1 MVLAAWIEPSM
12 LGGGF
17 VNLLSNSVE
26 SAYTALRYP
35 VVAALST
42 FVIVLL
48 VLLLVILLAVARRF
62 GDVLSSFR
70 VLKN

>member
-1 MVLAAWIEPSM
+1 M

-26 SAYTALRYP
+26 SAFTALRYP

-48 VLLLVILLAVARRF
+48 VALLFILLLLTRRF
-62 GDVLSSFR
+62 GDVLSAFR

>member
-1 MVLAAWIEPSM
+1 M

-26 SAYTALRYP
+26 SAFTALRYP

-48 VLLLVILLAVARRF
+48 AALLVVLLLAARRF
-62 GDVLSSFR
+62 GDVLSTFR
-70 VLKN
+70 VLRH